1 MDFAERLNVLQA
13 AEGEPALLV
22 MATVDLV
29 HFGLPLEEREA
40 IRRALLAAAV
50 PHWFDPPF
58 LAALLAVDESEAE
71 RLYGQLCALTAVEPF
86 SARGHLAVNV
96 HESIRLVLREYLRLS
111 DPKRWRLLAER
122 ARAHVL
128 LAERA
133 RAHVVVSTS
142 VFVQIEALHHLFA
155 INQEA
160 AAAECE
166 TLDRDLMQNPEWR
179 HALAISLREMAA
191 TEWLGGSAR
200 IEALLI
206 PLQLRIERGETGSL
220 EREVCDV
227 VGLAERY
234 SHSPGL
240 ARAQSLMGYVYQSQ
254 GRRDKALACFKKSR
268 VIFDQ
273 LVQGDPSNT
282 RWQCDL
288 AVAKK
293 LIQDAMAAELVDGA
307 RHIAARRRR
316 RPRTAPEERR
326 MRVGTLE
333 ARTLRRNVR
342 LNRLLANARLIKI
355 SLARYIGSPKRAARA
370 RVQSFIRANRPSPP
384 CVFKVTTD
392 HGKVILLIWDGEKLF
407 FSRNA
412 ESILSN
418 LGSSA
423 HLSENENLVI

>member
-58 LAALLAVDESEAE
+58 LATLLAVDESEAE
-71 RLYGQLCALTAVEPF
+71 RLHGQLCALTAVEPF

-122 ARAHVL
+122 ARAHL
-128 LAERA
+128 
-133 RAHVVVSTS
+133 VVSTS
-142 VFVQIEALHHLFA
+142 VFAQIEALHHLFA

-191 TEWLGGSAR
+191 TGWLGGSAR
-200 IEALLI
+200 VEALLI
-206 PLQLRIERGETGSL
+206 PLQLRSERGETASL

-240 ARAQSLMGYVYQSQ
+240 ARAQSLMGYVYKSQ

-268 VIFDQ
+268 VIFEQ
-273 LVQGDPSNT
+273 LVQEDPCNT

-316 RPRTAPEERR
+316 RPWTAPEERG

-333 ARTLRRNVR
+333 VRILRRNVR

-355 SLARYIGSPKRAARA
+355 SLARYIGSPKKAARA
-370 RVQSFIRANRPSPP
+370 RVQLFIRANRPSPP
-384 CVFKVTTD
+384 CVFKVTTY

-412 ESILSN
+412 ESLLSN
-418 LGSSA
+418 LSSST
-423 HLSENENLVI
+423 HLSKNEDLII